1 MLLMLGNIWNIIT
14 LIYHI
19 DLVKMENKR
28 NKSMGGAPI
37 IVFNLA
43 SFSHVKQ
50 HNDSIEY
57 CFRLSSR

>member
-1 MLLMLGNIWNIIT
+1 
-14 LIYHI
+14 
-19 DLVKMENKR
+19 MENKR

>member
-1 MLLMLGNIWNIIT
+1 MLSMLGNIWNIIT

-19 DLVKMENKR
+19 DLVEMENKR

-43 SFSHVKQ
+43 SSSNVKQ
-50 HNDSIEY
+50 HNDSI
-57 CFRLSSR
+57 